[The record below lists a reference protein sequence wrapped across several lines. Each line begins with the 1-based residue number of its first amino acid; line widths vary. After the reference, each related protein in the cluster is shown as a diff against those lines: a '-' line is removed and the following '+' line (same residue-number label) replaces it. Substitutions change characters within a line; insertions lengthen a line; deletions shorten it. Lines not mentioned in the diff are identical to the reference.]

1 MTPSNSRRRIETLAQ
16 AALDRIV
23 ATLPARVLRY
33 LLTSICARTGVSLLQ
48 VGGAHGAILG
58 AAADRFVLGN
68 YWRGLDPSAAV
79 LAYLEQFFATHHG
92 GTLIDVGAN
101 IGLFTIP
108 LARNPLVNCQ
118 LFEPDPLNYR
128 LLCWNLANNCASSNI
143 ATYPLALLD
152 GKATVELEHSP
163 DNYGDHRVRLG
174 SDDAA
179 RHSEQ
184 FGESARTTVAV
195 AAAALDHVLDGSSLK
210 APVVVKIDAQ
220 GAEAHIVKGAASIL
234 RRTEILVL
242 EFWPYGMRRMGGP
255 VDYLLDALQTQFS
268 GGCLLAERD
277 WMSPSTTITA
287 ATFRP
292 IAAVMADLRKL
303 YEDVNSVE
311 QVDVVFCRQTP
322 ESARGDR
329 AP

>member
-1 MTPSNSRRRIETLAQ
+1 MTSDNSSRRLEALAQ

-23 ATLPARVLRY
+23 ATLPARALRY
-33 LLTSICARTGVSLLQ
+33 LLTSICAQTGVSLLQ

-79 LAYLEQFFATHHG
+79 VAYLEQFFAARRG

-108 LARNPLVNCQ
+108 LARNPLVSCK

-128 LLCWNLANNCASSNI
+128 LLCWNLANNCSSGNI
-143 ATYPLALLD
+143 ATYPMALLD
-152 GKATVELEHSP
+152 RKAAVDLERSP

-174 SDDAA
+174 SDDAV
-179 RHSEQ
+179 RPGEQ
-184 FGESARTTVAV
+184 FAESARTTVAV
-195 AAAALDHVLDGSSLK
+195 AAAALDDVLDGSSLR

-220 GAEAHIVKGAASIL
+220 GAEAHVVKGAASIL
-234 RRTEILVL
+234 RQTEILVL

-255 VDYLLDALQTQFS
+255 VDYLFDALQTQFS
-268 GGCLLAERD
+268 RGCLLTEHD
-277 WMSPSTTITA
+277 WTSPSTTITA
-287 ATFRP
+287 AAFRP
-292 IAAVMADLRKL
+292 IAAVIADLRKL

-311 QVDVVFCRQTP
+311 QVDVVLSREAP